1 MLRLPAV
8 AGQFYPADPRELT
21 RLVRKFTAE
30 DPGARKTRVRAC
42 LVPHAGY
49 IYSGGVA
56 GAVFHEFYFPS
67 GS

>member
-21 RLVRKFTAE
+21 RLIRKFSAE
-30 DPGARKTRVRAC
+30 DPGVKKTRARAC

-49 IYSGGVA
+49 IYSGG
-56 GAVFHEFYFPS
+56 GR
-67 GS
+67 GSRVLLEA

>member
-49 IYSGGVA
+49 I
-56 GAVFHEFYFPS
+56 
-67 GS
+67 